1 MARSQYLIELKSE
14 LELQLGEVS
23 AEMLSACLNLVDY
36 VSIAPLKK
44 MHLTFVDLY
53 KHVDQSI
60 SEDIFYNAVFY
71 LTKKNINVLTQ
82 KFEAY
87 NSAIDRYEAILESE
101 DIKEILD
108 SIASGEYVHP
118 LNGNIL
124 TAEEFSKQVLTF
136 FSPSQVFVS
145 NLYAH

>member
-124 TAEEFSKQVLTF
+124 T
-136 FSPSQVFVS
+136 
-145 NLYAH
+145 